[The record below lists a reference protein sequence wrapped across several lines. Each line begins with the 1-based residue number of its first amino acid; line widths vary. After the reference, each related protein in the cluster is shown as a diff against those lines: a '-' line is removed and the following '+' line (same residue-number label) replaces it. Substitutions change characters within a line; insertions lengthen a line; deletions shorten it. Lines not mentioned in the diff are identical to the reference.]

1 MPPAGLPGRTSQVV
15 PDAAAP
21 EPTGV
26 PGLTASDPYCAAWAA
41 YAGTLQALG
50 VAASFGNVGGAQLA
64 ALELAAAPRLVAVAA
79 EIAASWPPE
88 LKAEQ
93 SVVIEQRI
101 GPYARRAQRAVDAL
115 RKAGVTDD
123 ELTTLT
129 TAWQTSL
136 AERDPRVAVI
146 VLPEVPAELQ
156 TKLDAAGKAWDA
168 DVTPFAQDPS
178 LLVGGVATPAT
189 DQYLATHCPALASIG
204 VGDAL

>member
-1 MPPAGLPGRTSQVV
+1 MDRWRCVARVELLDVEFIRGADDFDAAGGVPGRTSQTV
-15 PDAAAP
+15 PVTVAP

-26 PGLTASDPYCAAWAA
+26 PGLTASDPFCAAWAA

-115 RKAGVTDD
+115 RTAGVTDD
-123 ELTTLT
+123 ELTTL
-129 TAWQTSL
+129 SSDL
-136 AERDPRVAVI
+136 AAV
-146 VLPEVPAELQ
+146 
-156 TKLDAAGKAWDA
+156 
-168 DVTPFAQDPS
+168 
-178 LLVGGVATPAT
+178 VGGTRS
-189 DQYLATHCPALASIG
+189 ASG
-204 VGDAL
+204 GH